1 MSNFGDKFKPSA
13 PVKRRRIGACRASF
27 LLSFAWQQMSFLN
40 SFITLKPTGQ
50 NHLAF
55 PSAMIYRVS
64 FVLIMNVLSAIGC
77 GSPAPSEPE
86 NAPNAAE
93 TSVQLTPEQLQNAQ
107 LEMGP
112 AQRRTMHTTLR
123 VGGVVDVPPR
133 SLVSI
138 SAPLGGYL
146 QYTRLLPGTPVRKGE
161 VLATLEDPQYIQLQ
175 QDYLTT
181 TARLEYAGAELQ
193 RQQALQDGQA
203 SSAKAL
209 QQAQAEYRA
218 LKIQQKALAEKLRL
232 IGLDPAQLSED
243 NLSRSVRVVSP
254 IDGFVSAVHANIGRY
269 VTPTD
274 VLFEL
279 VNPKDIHLNLKVF
292 EKDVPLLRVG
302 QPIRAY
308 APDRP
313 QRVHTGEIIL
323 ISRNVGPDRAVEVH
337 CHFDRYDP
345 AVLPGMHLRAEVGV
359 DVHEAV
365 AVPEAAI
372 VRWENRHFVFIERA
386 PGVFDMQEVETGAA
400 ADGFVQ
406 VSPMRAD
413 LDLTRARVVLKNAY
427 TLLMKMKNTAE
438 EE

>member
-1 MSNFGDKFKPSA
+1 M
-13 PVKRRRIGACRASF
+13 
-27 LLSFAWQQMSFLN
+27 
-40 SFITLKPTGQ
+40 
-50 NHLAF
+50 NHSILF
-55 PSAMIYRVS
+55 
-64 FVLIMNVLSAIGC
+64 FTVLTAVAVGC
-77 GSPAPSEPE
+77 GTSPSSEVSNAPAPE
-86 NAPNAAE
+86 E
-93 TSVQLTPEQLQNAQ
+93 TTVQLTAEQLKNAS
-107 LEMGP
+107 LEIGP

-133 SLVSI
+133 SLVSV
-138 SAPLGGYL
+138 SFPLGGYL
-146 QYTRLLPGTPVRKGE
+146 QNTRLLPGTPVRKGE
-161 VLATLEDPQYIQLQ
+161 VLAVLEDPQYIQLQ

-181 TARLEYAGAELQ
+181 TARLEYAEAELK

-209 QQAQAEYRA
+209 QQAQAEARS

-232 IGLDPAQLSED
+232 IGLEPTQLSED
-243 NLSRSVRVVSP
+243 NLSRSVRVLSP
-254 IDGFVSAVHANIGRY
+254 IDGFVSAVHANIGKY

-313 QRVHTGEIIL
+313 QQVHTGEIIL
-323 ISRNVGPDRAVEVH
+323 ISRNIGPDRAVEVH

-345 AVLPGMHLRAEVGV
+345 SVLPGMYLRAEVGV
-359 DVHEAV
+359 DVHEAI
-365 AVPEAAI
+365 AVPEDAV
-372 VRWENRHFVFIERA
+372 VRWENRNFVFIEQTA
-386 PGVFDMQEVETGAA
+386 GAFDMQEVELGAS

-413 LDLTRARVVLKNAY
+413 LDLTQARVVLRNAY
-427 TLLMKMKNTAE
+427 TLLMKMKNAME

>member
-1 MSNFGDKFKPSA
+1 MKYSIFF
-13 PVKRRRIGACRASF
+13 
-27 LLSFAWQQMSFLN
+27 
-40 SFITLKPTGQ
+40 FI
-50 NHLAF
+50 
-55 PSAMIYRVS
+55 
-64 FVLIMNVLSAIGC
+64 VLMAVAAGC
-77 GSPAPSEPE
+77 GTSPSSEVS
-86 NAPNAAE
+86 NAPGPEE
-93 TSVQLTPEQLQNAQ
+93 TTVQLTAEQLKNAS
-107 LEMGP
+107 LEIGP

-133 SLVSI
+133 SLVSV
-138 SAPLGGYL
+138 SFALGGYL
-146 QYTRLLPGTPVRKGE
+146 QNTRLLPGTPVRKGD
-161 VLATLEDPQYIQLQ
+161 VLAVLEDPQYIQLQ

-181 TARLEYAGAELQ
+181 TARLEYAEAELK
-193 RQQALQDGQA
+193 RQQSLQDGQA

-209 QQAQAEYRA
+209 QQAQAEYRS

-232 IGLDPAQLSED
+232 IGLEPTQLSEE
-243 NLSRSVRVVSP
+243 NLSRSVRVLSP
-254 IDGFVSAVHANIGRY
+254 IDGFVSAVHANIGKY

-313 QRVHTGEIIL
+313 QQAHTGEIIL

-345 AVLPGMHLRAEVGV
+345 SVLPGMYLRAEVSV

-365 AVPEAAI
+365 AVPEDAV
-372 VRWENRHFVFIERA
+372 VRWENRNFVFIERTA
-386 PGVFDMQEVETGAA
+386 GAFDMQEVELGAS

-406 VSPMRAD
+406 VSPISAD
-413 LDLTRARVVLKNAY
+413 LDLTQARIVLSNAY
-427 TLLMKMKNTAE
+427 VLLMKMKNTTE